1 MKYGVVY
8 AKTDN
13 IGDDIQAVAALQFL
27 PRVDFWIERENLHKV
42 ESDDVVKVILNG
54 WYTFNPWSWPP
65 SEAIQPL
72 IISIHI
78 SPHVSMYFL
87 RDRVIRYLKR
97 WEPIG
102 ARDLWTLKLL
112 KYGGVNAYFSGCL
125 TLTLDK
131 TYKPHKRSDY
141 ILLVDVPA
149 SVEKAVQRR
158 FKDHVVKWSNRL
170 TTLGRDRVLRS
181 VDSYI
186 NRVFNQ
192 IFPFSIRYNLDVL
205 HDYIYYK
212 IFNLKV
218 GALTPAIRLQI
229 ASEVVKLVASARAVV
244 TSKLHIALPAL
255 ALETPLVFIPGDP
268 NDVRFSGYR
277 QFMAYFCPV
286 EKAAKCIREFKPED
300 YTIPNRRLLEDLK
313 EDMQK
318 RVYSFLE
325 T

>member
-8 AKTDN
+8 AETNN
-13 IGDDIQAVAALQFL
+13 IGDYIQTVAALQFL
-27 PRVDFWIERENLHKV
+27 PRVDFWIERENLHRFK
-42 ESDDVVKVILNG
+42 SDDVVKVILNG
-54 WYTFNPWSWPP
+54 WYTYNPWSWPP

-87 RDRVIRYLKR
+87 RNKVIRYLKR

-125 TLTLDK
+125 TLALDK
-131 TYKPHKRSDY
+131 TYKTNKRSDHV
-141 ILLVDVPA
+141 LVVDVPPL
-149 SVEKAVQRR
+149 VERVILKR
-158 FKDHVVKWSNRL
+158 FGDRIVKWSNALVASYPPPTALHVWRVSKHLLPFQLRYHLEAFESRL
-170 TTLGRDRVLRS
+170 GYSVIRIKAKKFTLERR
-181 VDSYI
+181 
-186 NRVFNQ
+186 
-192 IFPFSIRYNLDVL
+192 
-205 HDYIYYK
+205 
-212 IFNLKV
+212 LK
-218 GALTPAIRLQI
+218 I
-229 ASEVVKLVASARAVV
+229 ASTLIKLVASAQAVV
-244 TSKLHIALPAL
+244 TSRLHIALPAL

-277 QFMAYFCPV
+277 QFMAFFCPLD
-286 EKAAKCIREFKPED
+286 KAAKCIREFKPDE
-300 YTIPNRRLLEDLK
+300 YYIPSRRLLEDLK

-325 T
+325 

>member
-8 AKTDN
+8 AETN
-13 IGDDIQAVAALQFL
+13 NTGDDIQTIAALQFL

-54 WYTFNPWSWPP
+54 WYTYNPWSWPP

-131 TYKPHKRSDY
+131 TYKTNKRSDY
-141 ILLVDVPA
+141 VLVVDVPPL
-149 SVEKAVQRR
+149 VERVILKR
-158 FKDHVVKWSNRL
+158 FGDRIVKWSNAL
-170 TTLGRDRVLRS
+170 LVSNPQPMTLHVRRIFKQLLPLQLR
-181 VDSYI
+181 YHLG
-186 NRVFNQ
+186 VFNSH
-192 IFPFSIRYNLDVL
+192 F
-205 HDYIYYK
+205 DYLMTRIK
-212 IFNLKV
+212 IAGLTLERRLK
-218 GALTPAIRLQI
+218 I
-229 ASEVVKLVASARAVV
+229 ASAVIKLVASAQAVV
-244 TSKLHIALPAL
+244 TSRLHIALPAL
-255 ALETPLVFIPGDP
+255 ALETPLVFIPRDP
-268 NDVRFSGYR
+268 NDMRFSGYR
-277 QFMAYFCPV
+277 QFMAFFCPI

-300 YTIPNRRLLEDLK
+300 YTIPNRGLLEDLK

>member
-8 AKTDN
+8 AKSDN
-13 IGDDIQAVAALQFL
+13 IGDDIQTVAALQFL

-54 WYTFNPWSWPP
+54 WYTGNPWSWPP

-87 RDRVIRYLKR
+87 RNKVVRYLKR

-131 TYKPHKRSDY
+131 TYKTHKRFDHV
-141 ILLVDVPA
+141 LVVDVPPL
-149 SVEKAVQRR
+149 VERVILKR
-158 FKDHVVKWSNRL
+158 FGDRIVKWSNAL
-170 TTLGRDRVLRS
+170 VISKPQPMTLHVR
-181 VDSYI
+181 
-186 NRVFNQ
+186 RVFKLLLPLQ
-192 IFPFSIRYNLDVL
+192 LRYHLGVL
-205 HDYIYYK
+205 SSHFDYLISRIK
-212 IFNLKV
+212 IKGLTFERRLK
-218 GALTPAIRLQI
+218 I
-229 ASEVVKLVASARAVV
+229 ASAVIKLVASAQAVV
-244 TSKLHIALPAL
+244 TSRLHIALPAL
-255 ALETPLVFIPGDP
+255 ALETPLVFIPRDP

>member
-8 AKTDN
+8 AETNN
-13 IGDDIQAVAALQFL
+13 IGDDIQTIAALQFL
-27 PRVDFWIERENLHKV
+27 PRVDFWIERENLHRFK
-42 ESDDVVKVILNG
+42 SDDVVKVILNG
-54 WYTFNPWSWPP
+54 WYTYNPWSWPP

-87 RDRVIRYLKR
+87 RNKVVRYLKR

-112 KYGGVNAYFSGCL
+112 KYGGVSAYFSGCL

-131 TYKPHKRSDY
+131 TYKTNKRSDRV
-141 ILLVDVPA
+141 LVVDVPPL
-149 SVEKAVQRR
+149 VERVILKR
-158 FKDHVVKWSNRL
+158 FGDRIVKWSNAL
-170 TTLGRDRVLRS
+170 VASYPPPTTLHVRRVLK
-181 VDSYI
+181 
-186 NRVFNQ
+186 Q
-192 IFPFSIRYNLDVL
+192 LLPLQLRYHLGVL
-205 HDYIYYK
+205 SSHFDYLMTRIK
-212 IFNLKV
+212 MEGLTLERRLK
-218 GALTPAIRLQI
+218 I
-229 ASEVVKLVASARAVV
+229 ASAVIKLVASAQAVV
-244 TSKLHIALPAL
+244 TSRLHIALPAL
-255 ALETPLVFIPGDP
+255 AFETPLVFIPGDP

>member
-8 AKTDN
+8 AKSDN
-13 IGDDIQAVAALQFL
+13 IGDDIQTVAVLQFL
-27 PRVDFWIERENLHKV
+27 PRADFWIDRENLHKV

-54 WYTFNPWSWPP
+54 WYTGNPWSWPP

-87 RDRVIRYLKR
+87 RNKVVRYLKR

-131 TYKPHKRSDY
+131 TYKTHKRSDHV
-141 ILLVDVPA
+141 LVVDVPPL
-149 SVEKAVQRR
+149 VERVILKR
-158 FKDHVVKWSNRL
+158 FGDRIVKWSNAL
-170 TTLGRDRVLRS
+170 VISKPQPMTLHVR
-181 VDSYI
+181 
-186 NRVFNQ
+186 RVFKLLLPLQ
-192 IFPFSIRYNLDVL
+192 LRYHLGVL
-205 HDYIYYK
+205 SSHFDYLISRIK
-212 IFNLKV
+212 IKGLTLERRLK
-218 GALTPAIRLQI
+218 I
-229 ASEVVKLVASARAVV
+229 ASAVIKLVASAQAVV
-244 TSKLHIALPAL
+244 TSRLHIALPAL
-255 ALETPLVFIPGDP
+255 ALETPLVFIPRDP
-268 NDVRFSGYR
+268 NDMRFSGYR